1 MARLEQEKPMHYSA
15 IAKKMMEHDSVTLF
29 SPTDVATFLHALHL
43 HQKDG
48 EVINQD
54 GVYTIVCTQK

>member
-1 MARLEQEKPMHYSA
+1 MHYSA